1 MNGQKDLGHIKV
13 ILGENGG
20 RFPFCNSI
28 LIDDSIKT
36 VIDPGAGL
44 QPLRAINESKDIE
57 FVFNTH
63 VHFDHIVFNYVFD
76 HSRIMV
82 NEQESI
88 YFKDRRKFIE
98 DFGANQVW
106 GDEWVSQWLEKTTQP
121 EGLHSKTITYRH
133 EWYLSMARLDGTY
146 SWGDVFDFGQVRMEV
161 IPAPG
166 HSSGFNVMYF
176 PLQGV
181 VYCSDIDLTTFGPW
195 GEDYDQFVASAR
207 RIAQLDADTFVT
219 GHESGIVSKNEFISR
234 LDQYLEGINRR
245 DQILLGKLSRP
256 KTLNE
261 IIKEGTF
268 YGYRIFKDDFV
279 YCWEWYMVRQ
289 HLQRL
294 LKQGMVTFENGSYVR
309 R

>member
-1 MNGQKDLGHIKV
+1 MSIQDLGHIKV

-28 LIDDSIKT
+28 LIDDSVQA

-44 QPLRAINESKDIE
+44 QQLRAINENNNIE
-57 FVFNTH
+57 IVFNTH

-76 HSRIMV
+76 QSRIMV
-82 NEQESI
+82 NEKESI
-88 YFKDRRKFIE
+88 YFTDRRKFIE

-106 GDEWVSQWLEKTTQP
+106 GDEWVSQWLEQTRRP
-121 EGLHSKTITYRH
+121 EGLNSKTLAHRH

-146 SWGDVFDFGQVRMEV
+146 RWGDVFDFGQVRMEV

-166 HSSGFNVMYF
+166 HSPGFNVMYF

-181 VYCSDIDLTTFGPW
+181 VYCSDIDLTAFGPW
-195 GEDYDQFVASAR
+195 GEDYDQFIASAR

-219 GHESGIVSKNEFISR
+219 GHESGIVSKNDFITR
-234 LDQYLEGINRR
+234 LDQYLEGIDRR
-245 DQILLGKLSRP
+245 DKVLLGKLSRP
-256 KTLNE
+256 KTQDE
-261 IIKEGTF
+261 IIKDGTF
-268 YGYRIFKDDFV
+268 YGPRIFKDEFV
-279 YCWEWYMVRQ
+279 YCWEWYIVRQ

-294 LKQGMVTFENGSYVR
+294 LKQGLVKIENGHYVR
-309 R
+309 C